1 MPTLD
6 GISVRITIAID
17 NARIAVTGNQVE
29 LEFPRIR
36 VSIPRDDCTDLT
48 RRVMPMGLE
57 IPTLEFGLGQRV
69 HGKVSNL
76 RELSLNY
83 DSNGIHFVVKPK
95 YRVALEQNLPVL
107 GWKKIAT
114 IGGKVKVPGTI
125 WFRLDNPGA
134 ALPEVEISYE
144 IVPGEPDILNLPD
157 WAEKTLKSGGQ
168 TIRDTIR
175 DAVTRRERIR
185 PFGRFTG
192 VATLEQVKIHA
203 LTISTDDT
211 CVHLDFSV
219 EAQVGQ

>member
-6 GISVRITIAID
+6 GLSARVTLAIND
-17 NARIAVTGNQVE
+17 ARIAITGSQVE

-36 VSIPRDDCTDLT
+36 VSIPREDCTDLT
-48 RRVMPMGLE
+48 RRIMPAGLD
-57 IPTLEFGLGQRV
+57 IPTLEFGLRQRV

-76 RELSLNY
+76 RELTLDY

-107 GWKKIAT
+107 GWKTIAT
-114 IGGKVKVPGTI
+114 IGGKVNVPGSI

-134 ALPEVEISYE
+134 ALPGVEISYE

-175 DAVTRRERIR
+175 EAVARRERIR
-185 PFGRFTG
+185 PFNRFTG
-192 VATLEQVKIHA
+192 VAALEQVRIHE
-203 LTISTDDT
+203 LTMSTDET

-219 EAQVGQ
+219 EAQVDH